1 MKIKLMT
8 TTLAAAI
15 GFSFAPASFAQAPK
29 VDFPAPSPTSTLKQ
43 RVGLTDIEIVYSRPG
58 VKDREIFGGL
68 VPYGKVWRTGANSA
82 TRISFSTDVKL
93 NGHDVPAGAYELFTI
108 PDENEWTII
117 INKGTGQWGAFQ
129 YDEKQDFLR
138 FKVKPRQRARSV
150 ETFTIGISNIRDE
163 YATISLAWDKT
174 SIPIK
179 FEVDLTS
186 KLVPQIEAAMAAPDG
201 KKPYFQAATFYYNHG
216 LDSQKALKWVNA
228 AVAENEAHYI
238 VHLKAKVL
246 ARLGDKADAIAA
258 AKRSKEL
265 AIAAKDFGFVKLNDD
280 LIASL
285 Q

>member
-1 MKIKLMT
+1 MKTQLMT
-8 TTLAAAI
+8 TTLAAAL
-15 GFSFAPASFAQAPK
+15 GLGWGLPALAQAPK
-29 VDFPAPSPTSTLKQ
+29 VNFPAASPTCTLKQ
-43 RVGLTDIEIVYSRPG
+43 RVGLTDIEIIYSRPG

-68 VPYGKVWRTGANSA
+68 VPYGKVWRTGANAA

-93 NGHDVPAGAYELFTI
+93 DGHPVPAGTYELFTI
-108 PDENEWTII
+108 PNEREWTII

-129 YDEKQDFLR
+129 YDEKQDLLR
-138 FKVKPRQRARSV
+138 FQVKPQQRAQAV
-150 ETFTIGISNIRDE
+150 ETFTIGIDNIRDE
-163 YATISLAWDKT
+163 SASLDLLWDKT
-174 SIPIK
+174 AVRIK
-179 FEVDLTS
+179 FEVELTS
-186 KLVPQIEAAMAAPDG
+186 QLVPQIEAVMAAPDG

-238 VHLKAKVL
+238 VHLKAKIL
-246 ARLGDKADAIAA
+246 ARLGDKAAAIAA

-265 AIAAKDFGFVKLNDD
+265 AIAANDFGFVKLNDD